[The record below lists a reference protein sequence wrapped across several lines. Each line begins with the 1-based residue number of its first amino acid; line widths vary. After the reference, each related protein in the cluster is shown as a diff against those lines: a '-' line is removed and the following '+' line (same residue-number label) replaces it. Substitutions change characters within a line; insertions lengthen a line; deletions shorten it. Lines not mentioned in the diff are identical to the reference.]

1 MMITLMRF
9 FYVPS
14 RRLAAACQM
23 ALQSV
28 RRTISL
34 SVVSEIVVQVD
45 RFQISVMQRD
55 SLTRGLVGDQGGALL
70 LVLVAVDL
78 IPFF

>member
-1 MMITLMRF
+1 
-9 FYVPS
+9 
-14 RRLAAACQM
+14 M

-28 RRTISL
+28 SPTLSD

-55 SLTRGLVGDQGGALL
+55 SLTRGLVGDQGGILL
-70 LVLVAVDL
+70 LVLVAVEL
-78 IPFF
+78 IPFFDIF